1 MNVSSYEKN
10 SNDSFYTAELCQ
22 KNICGTVDN
31 LIKIK
36 NKRGIPQS
44 KLMYLEKEEDLSFLP
59 VRIAQSSM
67 VSSIKNTLDESSS
80 CWDIDPCY
88 KSLRKYC
95 CDEKND
101 GTGTSTSGT
110 STSNTGSKKET
121 QNYGYIYF
129 VFGLFL
135 FLFIMFAV
143 YMLINGR

>member
-10 SNDSFYTAELCQ
+10 SDGSYYTAEVCQ

-44 KLMYLEKEEDLSFLP
+44 KLMYLEEEENLSFLP
-59 VRIAQSSM
+59 VRIAESSM
-67 VSSIKNTLDESSS
+67 VSSIKDTLDESSS

-95 CDEKND
+95 CDEKSS
-101 GTGTSTSGT
+101 TISTSTSKSTGT
-110 STSNTGSKKET
+110 TKKET
-121 QNYGYIYF
+121 QNNNGYIFF
-129 VFGLFL
+129 VFGFFL

-143 YMLINGR
+143 YMLVNGR